1 MCPASKT
8 KLELK
13 SKNAITIDINKD
25 EALENRKDDAEKP
38 LYLKRL

>member
-13 SKNAITIDINKD
+13 SKNTITIDVNKN
-25 EALENRKDDAEKP
+25 EALENRKEDAEKP
-38 LYLKRL
+38 FYLKRL